1 MIELGRLKDGRLL
14 IACNEDMPTDI
25 IRVEYYREQRLFS
38 LVYENEED
46 DGEIMPVEIPYEIND
61 IIKNSPNIMV
71 IAMASQN
78 AKPYGYQV
86 PLVQIG
92 V

>member
-14 IACNEDMPTDI
+14 IACNEELPADI
-25 IRVEYYREQRLFS
+25 LRVEYYRDQRLFS
-38 LVYENEED
+38 LVYENDEED
-46 DGEIMPVEIPYEIND
+46 GDIMPIEIPFEIND
-61 IIKNSPNIMV
+61 IIKSSPNIMV
-71 IAMASQN
+71 IAMAQQGLT
-78 AKPYGYQV
+78 PYGYQV

>member
-1 MIELGRLKDGRLL
+1 MIQLGRLKDGRLL
-14 IACNEDMPTDI
+14 IASNQELPADI
-25 IRVEYYREQRLFS
+25 LRVEYYREQRLFS
-38 LVYENEED
+38 LVYENDAE
-46 DGEIMPVEIPYEIND
+46 DGELMPIEIPCEISD

-71 IAMASQN
+71 VALAN
-78 AKPYGYQV
+78 GKTEPYGYQV